1 MTILARA
8 RLTTV
13 VPSGPELG
21 VRPTLVSGTQG
32 GPMYLGLVFWVG
44 GNREGQRHVE
54 MGVGCVLESWPQGVW
69 REVQELTLEETDH
82 HTGLGRPGWG
92 HLG

>member
-1 MTILARA
+1 MTILAWA

-13 VPSGPELG
+13 VPSGLSWSVRLHSGLG
-21 VRPTLVSGTQG
+21 GLGWAYVPRAWCSGG
-32 GPMYLGLVFWVG
+32 GTGKGSAM
-44 GNREGQRHVE
+44 E
-54 MGVGCVLESWPQGVW
+54 MGVGCVFEAAPGVW